1 MGHRFRRRFG
11 RILGGFW
18 EAENLD
24 FRIFFDDFSKQI
36 SKHVLEGQKMR
47 KNREKTADSNFLGRG
62 AGGRRLPGEK
72 YKEGY
77 EDLCDNNLAYPF
89 DAGQEIEVF
98 DHAC

>member
-1 MGHRFRRRFG
+1 MER
-11 RILGGFW
+11 FW
-18 EAENLD
+18 EPKIID
-24 FRIFFDDFSKQI
+24 FRTFFDDFSKQI
-36 SKHVLEGQKMR
+36 SKLVLEGQKMR
-47 KNREKTADSNFLGRG
+47 KNREKTADSKFWGRG

-77 EDLCDNNLAYPF
+77 KDFFDNNLAYPF

>member
-1 MGHRFRRRFG
+1 MRFWRHFG
-11 RILGGFW
+11 RIWGRFW
-18 EAENLD
+18 EPKIID
-24 FRIFFDDFSKQI
+24 FRTFFDDFSKQI

-47 KNREKTADSNFLGRG
+47 KNREKTADSKFLGRG

-98 DHAC
+98 DYAC